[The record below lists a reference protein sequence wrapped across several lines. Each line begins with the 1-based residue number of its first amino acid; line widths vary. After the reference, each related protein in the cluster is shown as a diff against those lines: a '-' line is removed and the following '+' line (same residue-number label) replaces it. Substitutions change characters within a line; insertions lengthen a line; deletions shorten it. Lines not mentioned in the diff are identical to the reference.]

1 MKKGLH
7 RWAHRILRHLQIA
20 GQIAR
25 HPRTPWYVRVLAV
38 VLVAY
43 AVSPVDLIPDFIPVL
58 GYLDDL
64 VLLPLGIALIIRLT
78 PRDIRI
84 EAARNAVRS
93 PGFERHPGRWVA
105 AAGIVAIWIF
115 LLALVVR
122 AIVSATSR

>member
-1 MKKGLH
+1 
-7 RWAHRILRHLQIA
+7 
-20 GQIAR
+20 
-25 HPRTPWYVRVLAV
+25 V